1 MRPNAKLMQ
10 ASLTGALGGLLYG
23 FDTVVISGIIDSV
36 AKLYSLS
43 PTGVG
48 LTVAA
53 SPVGNILGCFC
64 AGVIGQRIGTRS
76 ALRIAAAV
84 YLCACLAAALSIGWP
99 MLLAARFVGG
109 MAIGA
114 CSVLGPVYITELS
127 PAQWRGR
134 LVGLFQINVV
144 SGILIGLIS
153 NYLVRRANL
162 GALEWH
168 VMLGVAAVPTLLFL
182 ILLLS
187 IPLSP
192 RWSVSRN
199 QIDEALKVLSLVG
212 APDPRMELADIQ
224 SALQSEHATVH
235 EPVFQ
240 WKYRYPLFLAIAIGA
255 FNQLTGINAIF
266 SYVHSIFTAA
276 GFSQLS
282 SDSQGIAIGATNLLF
297 TLVGM
302 AMIDKF
308 GRKSLL
314 IVGAIGTALCLS
326 GVARVFYS
334 NSHQSALLGLLVGFI
349 AFFALSQ
356 GLVVFVYIGE
366 VFPNAVRSKGQGVG
380 NASLATINTTILFTF
395 PILAHHF
402 NAGAPFVFFAA
413 ATVVQLIVVTLFFPE
428 TKGQTLEQL
437 QRKLMRA

>member
-1 MRPNAKLMQ
+1 MRPNSKLIK

-36 AKLYSLS
+36 AKLYNLS

-64 AGVIGQRIGTRS
+64 AGVIGQKIGPRS
-76 ALRIAAAV
+76 ALRIAAVV
-84 YLCACLAAALSIGWP
+84 YLFACLCAAFSLGWP
-99 MLLAARFVGG
+99 MLLAGRFVGG

-144 SGILIGLIS
+144 SGILVGLIS
-153 NYLVRRANL
+153 NYCVRLAAL
-162 GALEWH
+162 GAIEWH
-168 VMLGVAAVPTLLFL
+168 VMLGIAAVPTLIFL
-182 ILLLS
+182 ILLFS

-192 RWSVSRN
+192 RWSASRG
-199 QIDEALKVLSLVG
+199 QIDDALAVLSMVG
-212 APDPRMELADIQ
+212 APDPKTELAEIQ
-224 SALQSEHATVH
+224 SALTAEHARTD

-240 WKYRYPLFLAIAIGA
+240 RKYWYPLFLAISIGA

-266 SYVHSIFTAA
+266 SYVHTIFTSA

-282 SDSQGIAIGATNLLF
+282 SDSQAIAIGATNLIF

-302 AMIDKF
+302 ALIDKF

-314 IVGAIGTALCLS
+314 VVGAIGTAICLS
-326 GVARVFYS
+326 GVAWVFS
-334 NSHQSALLGLLVGFI
+334 SHSHQSALLALLVAFI

-366 VFPNAVRSKGQGVG
+366 VFPNAVRAKGQGVG
-380 NASLATINTTILFTF
+380 NASLSALNTTILFTF
-395 PILAHHF
+395 PILASRF
-402 NAGAPFVFFAA
+402 SQGTPFVFFAV
-413 ATVVQLIVVTLFFPE
+413 ATVVQLIVVSLFFPE
-428 TKGQTLEQL
+428 TKGQTLEEL

>member
-1 MRPNAKLMQ
+1 MRPNAKLMK

-36 AKLYSLS
+36 AKLYGLS
-43 PTGVG
+43 PTGIG

-64 AGVIGQRIGTRS
+64 AGVIGQRIGTRA

-84 YLCACLAAALSIGWP
+84 YLCACLAAAFSIGWP

-114 CSVLGPVYITELS
+114 CSVLGPVYISELS

-144 SGILIGLIS
+144 SGILIGFIS
-153 NYLVRRANL
+153 NYLVRLANL
-162 GALEWH
+162 GGLEWH
-168 VMLGVAAVPTLLFL
+168 VMLGVAAVPTLFFL

-199 QIDEALKVLSLVG
+199 QIDEALNVLSLVG
-212 APDPRMELADIQ
+212 APDPKMELADIQ
-224 SALQSEHATVH
+224 AALQSEHATVH

-255 FNQLTGINAIF
+255 FNQLTGINAIL
-266 SYVHSIFTAA
+266 SYMHTIFTAA

-314 IVGAIGTALCLS
+314 ILGAIGTALCLS

-334 NSHQSALLGLLVGFI
+334 NSHQSALLALLVGFI

-356 GLVVFVYIGE
+356 GLVVFVFIGE

-437 QRKLMRA
+437 QRRLMRT